1 MLKYHGHFFMDG
13 NGACACCVGDD
24 RKVSVDPT
32 GTKKLRTAMFS
43 AMAIKFRGLR
53 SALRTMIIEQDL
65 LSLGSKGL
73 MNIANPAI
81 QGGSTKTQMF
91 QRWFDHVAAA
101 QVLQGDGSY
110 LRDYIRRGYEAGQ
123 EFAQQQVGNYTSRL
137 AQDRIDTLFQLSV
150 VELQGIIEA
159 VSQKS
164 VRAVASGLLHG
175 DGAVRIARAV
185 SNVVDTVGVQR
196 AAALAELIVV
206 KAFGEATLDVYEA
219 AGVRRVGLLPEVK
232 LVRATDAR
240 PKKITPSGSAGSRSR
255 RGEAPGER
263 TIQRVK
269 KHEKAVEQL
278 SGGLVNVETAGD
290 DQVCPVCQRI
300 ARKGPYKI
308 NRARALIPAH
318 PRCRCVFVPV
328 VSVSAGDRKMLIA

>member
-1 MLKYHGHFFMDG
+1 VLKYHGHTFMDG
-13 NGACACCVGDD
+13 SGACSCCDD
-24 RKVSVDPT
+24 QKVSVDPT
-32 GTKKLRTAMFS
+32 GTKALRKATFS

-53 SALRTMIIEQDL
+53 AALRTMIIEQDL

-91 QRWFDHVAAA
+91 QRWFDYIAAA

-123 EFAQQQVGNYTSRL
+123 AFAQQQVGNYTSRL
-137 AQDRIDTLFQLSV
+137 AQDRIDTLFQLAV

-159 VSQKS
+159 VSQQS

-175 DGAVRIARAV
+175 DRAPRIARAV
-185 SNVVDTVGVQR
+185 AGVVDTVGVTR

-219 AGVRRVGLLPEVK
+219 AGVRRVGLLPEVR
-232 LVRATDAR
+232 LARTTDAR

-269 KHEKAVEQL
+269 KHEKAVEAL

-290 DQVCPVCQRI
+290 DLVCPVCRKI

-308 NRARALIPAH
+308 NTARALIPAH

-328 VSVSAGDRKMLIA
+328 ISASAEDARMAA